1 MKPYKGRELR
11 YNQRVRV
18 YRNLNRGGY
27 SVLSWEGPSKGLV
40 VAHCDTIAL
49 YSARFIVQK
58 SGWLRFWNTGTKNV
72 HAYVEGNINNVND
85 IPDVVS
91 FWHRAV
97 YNPCV
102 RPAFQLSVGG
112 RRNYSIIA
120 ANHAVLR
127 EEGIRVGGA
136 IELST
141 GAV

>member
-11 YNQRVRV
+11 DNQRVRV

-27 SVLSWEGPSKGLV
+27 SVLSWEGPDKGLV

-58 SGWLRFWNTGTKNV
+58 SGWQRFWDTGRKNV
-72 HAYVEGNINNVND
+72 HAYVEGNVNN
-85 IPDVVS
+85 PPGVVS
-91 FWHRAV
+91 SWGRVV
-97 YNPCV
+97 YEPLV

-112 RRNYSIIA
+112 RRNYSITA
-120 ANHAVLR
+120 ANHVVMQ
-127 EEGIRVGGA
+127 ESIRVGGA